1 MFAFGVTGLYFALW
15 LKDEGQPDS
24 AIALPTAVAMAIVVV
39 IGPWI
44 GARTDH
50 SGRRVPVLM
59 WGTLVTVAATA
70 LLASFG
76 VGISLMLFVAALIG
90 FNIAGV
96 AYDALLPDVST
107 DATIGRVSGLGVG
120 FGYFGSV
127 IGFGIGYVMGD
138 VLELGSA
145 AIFRGLALAF
155 LLFALPSFF
164 QIVEPERPRRS
175 DPAPTLSQVFS
186 HLLASWKRARAVP
199 GVARFL
205 VGRFL
210 YTDAIN
216 TLTGGFLAIFAT
228 RDLGLTDAET
238 QLLLIEAVLVAVIGG
253 FIAARLVDRVGPR
266 RYLHAMLWMWVGA
279 LGVGIYAAI
288 TLTTWLAWVLGAAGG
303 IALGGVW
310 ASDRAYMAA
319 LTPREWY
326 GEFYGLY
333 GTVGRFATITGPLLW
348 SIIVDGLGAD
358 RWVLV
363 AVLASL
369 VVAARWI
376 LGGVPRVA

>member
-1 MFAFGVTGLYFALW
+1 M
-15 LKDEGQPDS
+15 
-24 AIALPTAVAMAIVVV
+24 AIPTAIAMAIVVV
-39 IGPWI
+39 AGPWV

-50 SGRRVPVLM
+50 SGRRVPVLV
-59 WGTLVTVAATA
+59 WGTVVTIASTAA
-70 LLASFG
+70 LATFG
-76 VGISLMLFVAALIG
+76 VPVSLVLFVIALIG
-90 FNIAGV
+90 FNIAGI
-96 AYDALLPDVST
+96 AYDALLPDVAT
-107 DATIGRVSGLGVG
+107 DDTIGRVSGLGVG

-127 IGFGIGYVMGD
+127 IGFGIGYLLSD

-145 AIFRGLALAF
+145 AVFRALAIAF

-164 QIVEPERPRRS
+164 QIVEPERPRRT
-175 DPAPTLSQVFS
+175 DPPPTLRQVFS
-186 HLLASWKRARAVP
+186 HLFASWRRARTVP

-205 VGRFL
+205 VGRFM

-228 RDLGLTDAET
+228 RDMGLTDGET
-238 QLLLIEAVLVAVIGG
+238 QLLLIEAVLVAIIGG

-266 RYLHAMLWMWVGA
+266 RYLHAMLWIWIGA
-279 LGVGIYAAI
+279 LIVGIIAAV

-348 SIIVDGLGAD
+348 ALVVDGFGAD

-363 AVLASL
+363 AVLAA
-369 VVAARWI
+369 VVLGSRWI
-376 LGGVPRVA
+376 LQGVPRVA

>member
-1 MFAFGVTGLYFALW
+1 MTPAPTRASTRAWILYDLANTIFAFGVTGLYFALW

-24 AIALPTAVAMAIVVV
+24 AIAIPTAIAMSVVVV

-50 SGRRVPVLM
+50 SGRRVPVLV
-59 WGTLVTVAATA
+59 WGTIVTIAATGA
-70 LLASFG
+70 LATFG
-76 VGISLMLFVAALIG
+76 VPISLVLFVIALIG

-107 DATIGRVSGLGVG
+107 DETIGKVSGLGVG

-127 IGFGIGYVMGD
+127 VGFGIGYVLSD

-145 AIFRGLALAF
+145 AVFRALAIAF

-164 QIVEPERPRRS
+164 KIVEPERPKRS
-175 DPAPTLSQVFS
+175 DPPPTIRQVFS
-186 HLLASWKRARAVP
+186 HLFASWKRARTVP

-228 RDLGLTDAET
+228 RDMGLTDGQT
-238 QLLLIEAVLVAVIGG
+238 QLLLIEAVLV
-253 FIAARLVDRVGPR
+253 
-266 RYLHAMLWMWVGA
+266 
-279 LGVGIYAAI
+279 
-288 TLTTWLAWVLGAAGG
+288 
-303 IALGGVW
+303 
-310 ASDRAYMAA
+310 
-319 LTPREWY
+319 
-326 GEFYGLY
+326 
-333 GTVGRFATITGPLLW
+333 
-348 SIIVDGLGAD
+348 
-358 RWVLV
+358 
-363 AVLASL
+363 
-369 VVAARWI
+369 
-376 LGGVPRVA
+376 